1 MSATDFQGEDDF
13 QGNALA
19 VVEESLEP
27 QRQPEGAAFHAGP
40 VEHSLGARVVLKGS
54 LSTILDLQAAVARP
68 TTPVQ
73 VDPLGD
79 AVEAGAIQEIRADA
93 AEPSRRDPPV
103 DQDPTFQRS
112 GRRNEQ
118 QDQVN
123 QPPLVRVPNSRELH
137 CSHLSLLRPP
147 PASRRALITLLG

>member
-1 MSATDFQGEDDF
+1 MKRTFDASTVPSRETQMMFTSPPPA
-13 QGNALA
+13 
-19 VVEESLEP
+19 P
-27 QRQPEGAAFHAGP
+27 PPE
-40 VEHSLGARVVLKGS
+40 
-54 LSTILDLQAAVARP
+54 
-68 TTPVQ
+68 Q
-73 VDPLGD
+73 VDPLGH

-93 AEPSRRDPPV
+93 AQPSRRDPPV
-103 DQDPTFQRS
+103 DQDPSFQRS